1 MYVFRMFNTMK
12 NTLEDIRAK
21 AADGKFTTRERLR
34 LSLVARVLIDLGWDV
49 WDPEE
54 VIPDFEFGP
63 EGDRTTV
70 DIALSAGA
78 SIHPVFIVTAEP
90 GTLESDSTD
99 AQPCVSAGPEA
110 LLIPRLTAAGSASTV
125 AVITDG
131 KLWKF
136 YYIHGDDP
144 AANKCFK
151 TIDMLDDPVD
161 TVESTLSAY
170 LAKER
175 IADGSALRDAHDYLW
190 LSAAVQAVT
199 DALPQARQIV
209 NEPPYPRL
217 PQAIAQVVSEKGID
231 ISEKE
236 VLKILSGIDKQKT
249 PPSMKAVSP
258 ISLSGTAPAPE
269 EQTAPVKQSE
279 PELTKNKKA
288 TEKAVQDSTLDFEPI
303 SAQET
308 PSAGEQIPDRNP
320 RLHIRGP
327 DNHEVPSDVETHGRV
342 SLLHGSDVQPAA
354 QVSRKPQASKPVRL
368 NLLNRK
374 ILSFGFLGD
383 IYHPKS
389 WKEMLMTFCEIIYAK
404 HTGEFYKCLKLRI
417 NNRLC
422 FSKNIKDF
430 FGHSPVQ
437 IGESDFFLMT
447 DLNSNEIVEL
457 VYNILE
463 LFHYDKNDIDIA
475 VN

>member
-144 AANKCFK
+144 AAYKCFK

-161 TVESTLSAY
+161 TVESALSAY

-190 LSAAVQAVT
+190 LSVAVQAVT
-199 DALPQARQIV
+199 DALPRARQIV

-217 PQAIAQVVSEKGID
+217 PQRSLRLFPRRALTSAKKKS
-231 ISEKE
+231 SRF
-236 VLKILSGIDKQKT
+236 S
-249 PPSMKAVSP
+249 AVS
-258 ISLSGTAPAPE
+258 T
-269 EQTAPVKQSE
+269 
-279 PELTKNKKA
+279 
-288 TEKAVQDSTLDFEPI
+288 
-303 SAQET
+303 
-308 PSAGEQIPDRNP
+308 
-320 RLHIRGP
+320 
-327 DNHEVPSDVETHGRV
+327 
-342 SLLHGSDVQPAA
+342 
-354 QVSRKPQASKPVRL
+354 SRK
-368 NLLNRK
+368 
-374 ILSFGFLGD
+374 
-383 IYHPKS
+383 HP
-389 WKEMLMTFCEIIYAK
+389 L
-404 HTGEFYKCLKLRI
+404 
-417 NNRLC
+417 
-422 FSKNIKDF
+422 
-430 FGHSPVQ
+430 P
-437 IGESDFFLMT
+437 
-447 DLNSNEIVEL
+447 
-457 VYNILE
+457 
-463 LFHYDKNDIDIA
+463 
-475 VN
+475 